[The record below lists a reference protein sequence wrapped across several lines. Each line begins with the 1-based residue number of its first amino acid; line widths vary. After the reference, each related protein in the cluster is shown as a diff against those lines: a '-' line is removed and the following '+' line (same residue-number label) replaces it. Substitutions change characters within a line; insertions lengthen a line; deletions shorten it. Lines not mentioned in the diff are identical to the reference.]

1 MLTQTIPTVAIAPLL
16 VLWFGYDMAPKVVP
30 IVVTTFFPIAVGLL
44 GGFRSVDPDQ
54 IDLMRSMGAS
64 RLQIMRHVKLP
75 AAMPQFFS
83 GLKISA
89 AYAVVGAV
97 FAEWLGGFSGLG
109 VYVAQKKG
117 FYKDAGLEVKIVQG
131 PENGADS
138 LVATGEGDFGVSFQ
152 DTMASYVVGAGAL
165 PVTAIAA
172 IIQHNTSGIISLKD
186 KGITSPVKI
195 AGHTYATWE
204 TPIEQGIIKR
214 CVEADGS
221 DYNQVKMIPSTVA
234 DEVSAL
240 KTDQVDCIWIFW
252 AWAGEKCELAGLAT
266 NYFMFKDFDATFDY
280 YTPVIIANNDLIK
293 NDPDTVQAF
302 MDATRKGSEY
312 CVEHRDDA
320 AKILV
325 DEVPELDLELV
336 RASQEYLADQ
346 HTADADAW
354 GRIDPDRWDAFYAL
368 ISENGISE
376 EQIPVGAGLTM
387 QFQK

>member
-89 AYAVVGAV
+89 ANAVVGAV

-109 VYVAQKKG
+109 VYMTQKKG

-152 DTMASYVVGAGAL
+152 DTMAS
-165 PVTAIAA
+165 
-172 IIQHNTSGIISLKD
+172 
-186 KGITSPVKI
+186 
-195 AGHTYATWE
+195 
-204 TPIEQGIIKR
+204 
-214 CVEADGS
+214 
-221 DYNQVKMIPSTVA
+221 
-234 DEVSAL
+234 
-240 KTDQVDCIWIFW
+240 
-252 AWAGEKCELAGLAT
+252 
-266 NYFMFKDFDATFDY
+266 
-280 YTPVIIANNDLIK
+280 
-293 NDPDTVQAF
+293 
-302 MDATRKGSEY
+302 
-312 CVEHRDDA
+312 
-320 AKILV
+320 
-325 DEVPELDLELV
+325 
-336 RASQEYLADQ
+336 
-346 HTADADAW
+346 
-354 GRIDPDRWDAFYAL
+354 
-368 ISENGISE
+368 
-376 EQIPVGAGLTM
+376 
-387 QFQK
+387 

>member
-44 GGFRSVDPDQ
+44 GGFRSVDPNQ

-83 GLKISA
+83 GFKISA
-89 AYAVVGAV
+89 AYAVVGGAV

-152 DTMASYVVGAGAL
+152 DTMASYVVGADAL

-172 IIQHNTSGIISLKD
+172 IIQVSRIGSMDYASAGSGYEMDAIAAVIVGGTSMSGGKGSIVGTVLGMLIIGVMNNLLTLFGVPPFLREAC
-186 KGITSPVKI
+186 KGVIVIVAVLLQK
-195 AGHTYATWE
+195 
-204 TPIEQGIIKR
+204 K
-214 CVEADGS
+214 EAD
-221 DYNQVKMIPSTVA
+221 A
-234 DEVSAL
+234 
-240 KTDQVDCIWIFW
+240 
-252 AWAGEKCELAGLAT
+252 
-266 NYFMFKDFDATFDY
+266 
-280 YTPVIIANNDLIK
+280 
-293 NDPDTVQAF
+293 
-302 MDATRKGSEY
+302 
-312 CVEHRDDA
+312 
-320 AKILV
+320 
-325 DEVPELDLELV
+325 
-336 RASQEYLADQ
+336 
-346 HTADADAW
+346 
-354 GRIDPDRWDAFYAL
+354 
-368 ISENGISE
+368 
-376 EQIPVGAGLTM
+376 
-387 QFQK
+387 